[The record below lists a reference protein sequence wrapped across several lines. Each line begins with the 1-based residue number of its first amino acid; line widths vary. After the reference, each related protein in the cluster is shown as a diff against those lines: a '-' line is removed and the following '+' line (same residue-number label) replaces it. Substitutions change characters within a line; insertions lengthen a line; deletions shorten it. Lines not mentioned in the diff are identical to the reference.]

1 MPYYQATPFKETPKL
16 LLSGIPAYLFGS
28 YNDKVSPTFGYVQS
42 NSAVTT
48 TGTVTFLIVSGNA
61 PNVGDKIT
69 VRGSANS
76 TGAFNTTN
84 ATILTATTNTTTG
97 VCTVTYAISST
108 TQSTTA
114 DAGQVEIPQSEIGEV
129 VVAAASAPVAVSF
142 ATATPQQDR
151 ALTVVTSFPT
161 FPTAAVVTLQQAVSD
176 LDAEYATVAIVA
188 TVTGGALTAAGGQ
201 FTVDPA
207 LGKFFRV
214 IISGLSGP
222 ASTIVC
228 KILS

>member
-1 MPYYQATPFKETPKL
+1 MPAYQTTPFKETPRL

-61 PNVGDKIT
+61 PVVGAKIT

-76 TGAFNTTN
+76 AGVFNTTN
-84 ATILTATTNTTTG
+84 ATILTASTNTTTG

-108 TQSTTA
+108 TQGLTV
-114 DAGQVEIPQSEIGEV
+114 DAGQVEVPQPEVGEV
-129 VVAAASAPVAVSF
+129 TAAGASAPVAVSF

-151 ALTVVTSFPT
+151 ALTLVTSFPT
-161 FPTAAVVTLQQAVSD
+161 FPTAAVVSLQQAVQD
-176 LDAEYATVAIVA
+176 LDAEYSTVAIVA
-188 TVTGGALTAAGGQ
+188 TVTGGALSAAGGQ

-214 IISGLSGP
+214 IVSGLSGP